1 VFIWQQQAEFALH
14 VGGRYR
20 KSRCGGIGRS
30 TDNCLRS
37 KPWAAMAAFGESC
50 RRSGHVLMS
59 LTVKGFGRRPI
70 AALPLALGPSSESL
84 QRRNPR
90 VRTGRC
96 SALWGFEVWDGAAG
110 DGWWGIAAGVEADVG
125 VIGSAADA
133 FLGCGRRGM
142 QGLGAVG
149 RAPAWPANDQRG
161 AQGAMPEAAVVVM
174 RCRS

>member
-1 VFIWQQQAEFALH
+1 LVPTDLYSADLISSGGLTKVLH
-14 VGGRYR
+14 A
-20 KSRCGGIGRS
+20 S
-30 TDNCLRS
+30 TS
-37 KPWAAMAAFGESC
+37 AA
-50 RRSGHVLMS
+50 
-59 LTVKGFGRRPI
+59 VKGFGRRPI

-149 RAPAWPANDQRG
+149 SSTGVAG
-161 AQGAMPEAAVVVM
+161 E
-174 RCRS
+174 